1 MIPVFHF
8 LAQALRDDGFTDVLV
23 RSTSPSSAEAPSKGS
38 ILRRLQNQ
46 HVVIKRTFV
55 ELIIDIGFR
64 AHFELP
70 GLASAP
76 YSAML
81 SSVPPIFVGGRME
94 LEELVAQIAIL
105 MARVYLDAGL
115 AVPPWR
121 SLEALLSRW
130 PRQQDGSGPR
140 RESWGSDARS
150 DDGSDGGSS
159 VGGFSPTGMFASR
172 QSSSGHLGLPAKVV
186 FGFDVK
192 PTAVKV
198 AEEVAVEPALAP
210 AAMVAVAPAV
220 EPAVVV
226 AVEPAVMVAVE
237 PAVEPA
243 VVVAAEPA
251 VELAVMV
258 AVEPAVEPV
267 VKPAVEPAVPNS
279 PMVAEELQPAFA
291 SLPQASIPPQPAVVP
306 HHLAEAEQPVNAAAA
321 RLRADFRDLRPQ
333 PDVRADQYRKSPD
346 QQDSVAK
353 VRAVQTDLHFLKASS
368 GRNAATPQKSFA
380 VFNLR
385 KVRLLSSG
393 I

>member
-1 MIPVFHF
+1 
-8 LAQALRDDGFTDVLV
+8 
-23 RSTSPSSAEAPSKGS
+23 
-38 ILRRLQNQ
+38 
-46 HVVIKRTFV
+46 
-55 ELIIDIGFR
+55 
-64 AHFELP
+64 
-70 GLASAP
+70 
-76 YSAML
+76 
-81 SSVPPIFVGGRME
+81 ME

-105 MARVYLDAGL
+105 LARVYLDAGL

-130 PRQQDGSGPR
+130 PRQQDGSGLK
-140 RESWGSDARS
+140 RESWGSDVRS

-159 VGGFSPTGMFASR
+159 VGGFSPMGMFASR
-172 QSSSGHLGLPAKVV
+172 QSSSGHLGQPAKVV

-192 PTAVKV
+192 PTTVKV
-198 AEEVAVEPALAP
+198 AEEVAVEPALEP
-210 AAMVAVAPAV
+210 GAVVAV
-220 EPAVVV
+220 EPAL
-226 AVEPAVMVAVE
+226 EPAVMVAVE

-243 VVVAAEPA
+243 FVV
-251 VELAVMV
+251 
-258 AVEPAVEPV
+258 AVEPV
-267 VKPAVEPAVPNS
+267 VEPAAPAS
-279 PMVAEELQPAFA
+279 PMVAEEPQPAFA

>member
-1 MIPVFHF
+1 MKTIPVFHF

-23 RSTSPSSAEAPSKGS
+23 RSTSPSSTEAPSKGS

-130 PRQQDGSGPR
+130 PRQQDGSGLK
-140 RESWGSDARS
+140 RESWGSDVRS

-226 AVEPAVMVAVE
+226 AVEPAV
-237 PAVEPA
+237 
-243 VVVAAEPA
+243 
-251 VELAVMV
+251 ELAVMV

-321 RLRADFRDLRPQ
+321 RLRADFSDLRPQ
-333 PDVRADQYRKSPD
+333 PDVRANQYRKSPD

-385 KVRLLSSG
+385 KVCLLSSG